1 MEEVKRIYILLSH
14 SEGLKIKDIA
24 KELDLDIFYVADIM
38 FSTDN
43 IPYWYQNDDS
53 LWFAKEGAIE
63 IEEKPE
69 DEKDELIVPVEIP
82 QRFNINRFLQN
93 DISDSLR
100 AYLYLIPKYR
110 VYSNE
115 EILQLFKRYRKGDKK
130 AFELIVKSQQ
140 RFVANIAFL
149 YCRKGASL
157 EDIIQEGNIGL
168 IKAIERFDETQYHSF
183 SNFAKS
189 WILQAISISM
199 ITIPFMVRLP
209 LNIIYQY
216 RKIRKFK
223 EKFEQVHENP
233 PSVIDIETDEDLDFD
248 KITFLSQYP
257 DSLSELVEITDN
269 LDYLESDSNLATFYE
284 DNEYNS
290 YLVQKLINRLK
301 KNESRILRHYYG
313 IGVVE
318 ETISSIGDEM
328 NLSRERV
335 RQILWSSVRKLQD
348 VSHIKIEEAKI
359 GEMIRIDS
367 SNQLG
372 RVVNTKQGADGS
384 TILIVKMYSGFTMEI
399 SLYDTPYHIIKRVKS
414 QERQKQ
420 ISKSYQK
427 TSVTEYTRL
436 KQVGERSLNKKTPK
450 EVTKYADIKV
460 GDQIFYNR
468 KYCIVKKIIESS
480 KSVKLFIEYSNGVM
494 DVVSYNRTKF
504 EKLSKSSDMIIER
517 TSSARTQITNQ
528 KKREAMVGDR
538 IKYQSMNCT
547 VIKKKVMRG
556 SFRLIV
562 RYDDGRVDNLL
573 NDWSKYIILNR

>member
-14 SEGLKIKDIA
+14 RDGLKIKDIA
-24 KELDLDIFYVADIM
+24 KELDLDKFYVADIL

-43 IPYWYQNDDS
+43 IPYWYQSDDS

-69 DEKDELIVPVEIP
+69 EEKDKLIATVEIP

-100 AYLYLIPKYR
+100 AYLYQIPKYR
-110 VYSNE
+110 IYSND
-115 EILQLFKRYRKGDKK
+115 EILLLLKRYRNGDKK

-140 RFVANIAFL
+140 RFVANIAYL

-168 IKAIERFDETQYHSF
+168 IKAIERFDETQCRSF
-183 SNFAKS
+183 SSFAKS

-199 ITIPFMVRLP
+199 TTIPFMVRLP

-223 EKFEQVHENP
+223 EKFEQKNENP

-248 KITFLSQYP
+248 KISFLDQYP
-257 DSLSELVEITDN
+257 DSLIELVEFTDN

-290 YLVQKLINRLK
+290 YLVQKLIKRLK

-372 RVVNTKQGADGS
+372 RVVKTKQGADGS
-384 TILIVKMYSGFTMEI
+384 TILIVKMYSGFTTEI
-399 SLYDTPYHIIKRVKS
+399 SVSNTPYHIIKRVKS
-414 QERQKQ
+414 QEKQKQ
-420 ISKSYQK
+420 ISNSYQK
-427 TSVTEYTRL
+427 TSVTEYTHL
-436 KQVGERSLNKKTPK
+436 KHEGRRSLNKETPK
-450 EVTKYADIKV
+450 EVTKYGELKV
-460 GDQIFYNR
+460 GDQILYNR
-468 KYCIVKKIIESS
+468 KHCIVKKIIGSS
-480 KSVKLFIEYSNGVM
+480 KSAKLFIEYSNGVM
-494 DVVSYNRTKF
+494 DVVSYNRSKI
-504 EKLSKSSDMIIER
+504 EMLSKSSKMVIER
-517 TSSARTQITNQ
+517 SFSSARTQITNQ
-528 KKREAMVGDR
+528 TKREAMVGDR

-547 VIKKKVMRG
+547 VIKKKETRG

-573 NDWSKYIILNR
+573 NDRSKYIIIN

>member
-1 MEEVKRIYILLSH
+1 
-14 SEGLKIKDIA
+14 
-24 KELDLDIFYVADIM
+24 
-38 FSTDN
+38 
-43 IPYWYQNDDS
+43 
-53 LWFAKEGAIE
+53 
-63 IEEKPE
+63 
-69 DEKDELIVPVEIP
+69 
-82 QRFNINRFLQN
+82 
-93 DISDSLR
+93 
-100 AYLYLIPKYR
+100 
-110 VYSNE
+110 
-115 EILQLFKRYRKGDKK
+115 
-130 AFELIVKSQQ
+130 
-140 RFVANIAFL
+140 
-149 YCRKGASL
+149 
-157 EDIIQEGNIGL
+157 
-168 IKAIERFDETQYHSF
+168 
-183 SNFAKS
+183 
-189 WILQAISISM
+189 
-199 ITIPFMVRLP
+199 MVRLP

>member
-100 AYLYLIPKYR
+100 AYLYQIPKYR

-504 EKLSKSSDMIIER
+504 EKLSKN
-517 TSSARTQITNQ
+517 TNHKSK
-528 KKREAMVGDR
+528 KKRG
-538 IKYQSMNCT
+538 Y
-547 VIKKKVMRG
+547 G
-556 SFRLIV
+556 
-562 RYDDGRVDNLL
+562 
-573 NDWSKYIILNR
+573 W

>member
-1 MEEVKRIYILLSH
+1 M
-14 SEGLKIKDIA
+14 D
-24 KELDLDIFYVADIM
+24 
-38 FSTDN
+38 
-43 IPYWYQNDDS
+43 
-53 LWFAKEGAIE
+53 
-63 IEEKPE
+63 
-69 DEKDELIVPVEIP
+69 
-82 QRFNINRFLQN
+82 
-93 DISDSLR
+93 
-100 AYLYLIPKYR
+100 
-110 VYSNE
+110 
-115 EILQLFKRYRKGDKK
+115 
-130 AFELIVKSQQ
+130 
-140 RFVANIAFL
+140 
-149 YCRKGASL
+149 
-157 EDIIQEGNIGL
+157 
-168 IKAIERFDETQYHSF
+168 
-183 SNFAKS
+183 
-189 WILQAISISM
+189 
-199 ITIPFMVRLP
+199 
-209 LNIIYQY
+209 
-216 RKIRKFK
+216 
-223 EKFEQVHENP
+223 
-233 PSVIDIETDEDLDFD
+233 
-248 KITFLSQYP
+248 QYP
-257 DSLSELVEITDN
+257 DSLIELVEFTDN

-290 YLVQKLINRLK
+290 YLVQKLIKRLK
-301 KNESRILRHYYG
+301 KNESRVLRHYYG

-399 SLYDTPYHIIKRVKS
+399 SLYDTSYHIIKRVKS

-480 KSVKLFIEYSNGVM
+480 KSAKLFIEYSNGVM

-528 KKREAMVGDR
+528 IKREAMVGDR

-573 NDWSKYIILNR
+573 NDWSKYVILNR